1 MLSEPPTPAES
12 ADSATG
18 AARPRAESGPAP
30 SPRRRRRLAVVVD
43 VVVGAVVVA
52 AATALML
59 SQRSGQAAGTPAAGP
74 SGTWIVGLAE
84 IPRTTDREERDQQ
97 VAEFQQRV
105 PGASLV
111 DSDTWA
117 SLPPDAWVVRAPG
130 EFADG
135 FEALAYCDRLGSE
148 ECSARY
154 LSHDED
160 DQGYVCEAAPAP
172 DPEACRHPGDRT
184 ESAPR

>member
-12 ADSATG
+12 TTG
-18 AARPRAESGPAP
+18 VARSREESEPAP
-30 SPRRRRRLAVVVD
+30 SPRRRHRLVLVLD

-52 AATALML
+52 TATALML
-59 SQRSGQAAGTPAAGP
+59 AHQSSQNTETPAVGP

-84 IPRTTDREERDQQ
+84 IPRTTDLKERDRQ
-97 VAEFQQRV
+97 VADLQQRV
-105 PGASLV
+105 PGASLI

-135 FEALAYCDRLGSE
+135 FEALAHCGELGSD
-148 ECSARY
+148 ECTARY

-160 DQGYVCEAAPAP
+160 DQGYLCEAAPTP
-172 DPEACRHPGDRT
+172 DPDACRQPGDRT
-184 ESAPR
+184 EPSPR